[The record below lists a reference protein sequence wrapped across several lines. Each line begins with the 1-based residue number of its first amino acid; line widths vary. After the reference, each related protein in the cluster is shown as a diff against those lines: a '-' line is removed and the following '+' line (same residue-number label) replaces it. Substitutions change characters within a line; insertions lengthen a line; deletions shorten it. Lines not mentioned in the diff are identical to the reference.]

1 MKVKLLKNLAY
12 GKQGEVVDLSDSAA
26 IYLLR
31 VGAAEAAP
39 EKKKRKAKTA
49 TKSKEKKDDVDV
61 GQGEEIS

>member
-39 EKKKRKAKTA
+39 KKKKK
-49 TKSKEKKDDVDV
+49 KGKKDGTNDNR
-61 GQGEEIS
+61 GEEIS

>member
-1 MKVKLLKNLAY
+1 MKVKLRKNLAY

-39 EKKKRKAKTA
+39 EKKK
-49 TKSKEKKDDVDV
+49 KKGKKYGADDNRS
-61 GQGEEIS
+61 EEVS

>member
-39 EKKKRKAKTA
+39 EKKKRKAKTT
-49 TKSKEKKDDVDV
+49 TKSKEKKDDADDNRS
-61 GQGEEIS
+61 EELS

>member
-31 VGAAEAAP
+31 VGAAKAAP
-39 EKKKRKAKTA
+39 KKKKKKRK
-49 TKSKEKKDDVDV
+49 KDGTNDNR
-61 GQGEEIS
+61 GEEVS

>member
-31 VGAAEAAP
+31 VGAAESVP
-39 EKKKRKAKTA
+39 KKKKRKT
-49 TKSKEKKDDVDV
+49 KKDDTDV
-61 GQGEEIS
+61 ERSEELS

>member
-39 EKKKRKAKTA
+39 EKKKKKW
-49 TKSKEKKDDVDV
+49 KKDGTNDNR
-61 GQGEEIS
+61 GEEIS